1 MATCEAPCPT
11 YLPLRVES
19 ILNRLEQI
27 LADEIRVLA
36 RHLLRLFPDHT
47 GLTLQRLPVILDQ
60 LSVAIVGHE
69 AVGVDTETVDVS
81 EGSRD
86 TVTSHGPEQSV
97 QRAGLLAEE
106 IPGGIVS
113 RLSLGD
119 FVVAAGLDGVDQI
132 GKKNGVLD
140 EEDGDI
146 IADDVFT
153 TVRMDKGSLQGA
165 PLTYRD
171 CLHRYRNESQ
181 SRGHHEPGPYSP
193 GCQQQS
199 RTG

>member
-1 MATCEAPCPT
+1 MEF
-11 YLPLRVES
+11 
-19 ILNRLEQI
+19 
-27 LADEIRVLA
+27 DK
-36 RHLLRLFPDHT
+36 
-47 GLTLQRLPVILDQ
+47 
-60 LSVAIVGHE
+60 LSVAIVGDE

-97 QRAGLLAEE
+97 QSARLLAEE

-113 RLSLGD
+113 RLGLGD

-132 GKKNGVLD
+132 GEENGILD

-146 IADDVFT
+146 VADDIFT
-153 TVRMDKGSLQGA
+153 TVRMGKESSQGA
-165 PLTYRD
+165 SLTYRS

-181 SRGHHEPGPYSP
+181 SRGHHEPGPHSP
-193 GCQQQS
+193 GCRQQL